1 MSDDR
6 PRLTEYKQCAR
17 CGLSRRVHG
26 GSQRT
31 AELCRD
37 CFDVAKVLGELDVW
51 RAAA

>member
-1 MSDDR
+1 MSDE
-6 PRLTEYKQCAR
+6 RLRITEYKECAR
-17 CGLSRRVHG
+17 CGLKRRING